1 MFNASFLH
9 CVQIILPL
17 ISESGVVAMLMTPQ
31 VQVTSSV
38 CLPASDCML
47 QKHHAIQSQCVP
59 KVVYAL
65 LLSWCDLSPFKIK
78 WAEVALHW
86 SGCELYT
93 NVVRFMCNSYAIHV
107 GDSNIHSSS
116 KTLQILVSRMKRA
129 YERTAICDQSHRQT
143 QPCPATVILNCRY
156 LLCEK
161 ITDSCCCH

>member
-17 ISESGVVAMLMTPQ
+17 RSQSGVVAMLMTPQ

-78 WAEVALHW
+78 WAQVALHW

-93 NVVRFMCNSYAIHV
+93 NVVRFMCNSYAVHSVKFTGAIHV

-129 YERTAICDQSHRQT
+129 YEEPSVTIHTGRHNHVQPQS
-143 QPCPATVILNCRY
+143 
-156 LLCEK
+156 
-161 ITDSCCCH
+161 S